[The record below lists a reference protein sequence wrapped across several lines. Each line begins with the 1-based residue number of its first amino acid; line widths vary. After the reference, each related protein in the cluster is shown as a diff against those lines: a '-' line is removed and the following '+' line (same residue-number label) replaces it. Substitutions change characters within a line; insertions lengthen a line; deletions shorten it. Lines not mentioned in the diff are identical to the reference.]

1 MMILHVILDFGN
13 KKILMGQLNKYKC
26 KNCDFEIVAA
36 PEGVSVLMDGAYA
49 HFLCPTCKNRLLIWI
64 FKAIPINLNALSAA
78 IKISTNGRQKTF
90 APNVGVNW
98 KILACIAWKIE
109 APNY

>member
-13 KKILMGQLNKYKC
+13 KKKLMGQLNKYKC

-49 HFLCPTCKNRLLIWI
+49 HFLCPTCKKVVDLDFQSNSNQPKCPKCGNKDIYKWAPEDFCPQCGSELE
-64 FKAIPINLNALSAA
+64 NLGLY
-78 IKISTNGRQKTF
+78 
-90 APNVGVNW
+90 
-98 KILACIAWKIE
+98 CME
-109 APNY
+109 D